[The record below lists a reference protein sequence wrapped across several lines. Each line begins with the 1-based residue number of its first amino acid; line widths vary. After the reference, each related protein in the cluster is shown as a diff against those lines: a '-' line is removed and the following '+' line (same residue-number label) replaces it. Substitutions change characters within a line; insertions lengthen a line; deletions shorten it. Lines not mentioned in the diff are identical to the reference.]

1 MTSYIRIVSSTKAQI
16 EEKDDTQFRSGS
28 PPPANA
34 AKDWEWLP
42 LVVVKPSYDGQTEVL
57 EGPTEVVTATEVTR
71 TWTVRDKT
79 SDEINVDKDLRIP
92 QTESVQYKIMF
103 DQENRVRKLEGL
115 DPTTDDEFRAVLRSK
130 V

>member
-1 MTSYIRIVSSTKAQI
+1 MTLSFA
-16 EEKDDTQFRSGS
+16 
-28 PPPANA
+28 
-34 AKDWEWLP
+34 
-42 LVVVKPSYDGQTEVL
+42 LVLRLRPMRPKIGM
-57 EGPTEVVTATEVTR
+57 EGPTDVVAATEVTR

-79 SDEINVDKDLRIP
+79 SDEVNVDKDLRIP